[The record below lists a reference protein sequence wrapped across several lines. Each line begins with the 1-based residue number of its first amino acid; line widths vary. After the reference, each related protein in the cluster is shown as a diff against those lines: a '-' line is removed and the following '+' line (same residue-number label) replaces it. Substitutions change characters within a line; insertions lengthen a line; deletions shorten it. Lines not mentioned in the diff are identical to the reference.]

1 VTTCAVAHSITE
13 FHSPRQTQAAPTHL
27 QTTTSYSEDQPE
39 PLLSLLTSQ
48 HPLAA
53 SLINGSLSAYKG
65 AQSYIPL
72 AEWTERNV
80 GLPLAGTI
88 GRVTGIEGGI
98 RRTLQARRDGLQPHQ
113 DQAHTTPDVEK
124 GDVFQHHR
132 RSSNMSFETLPAY
145 NEGDRSPPYS
155 EQQVVLQSRERQ
167 PPPGWRQ
174 QLVISTSG
182 LGVAMSDESI
192 RSLKYC
198 LSWLRWANQRLDG
211 AIISLKDLL
220 RRWDEGATQDRN
232 GMPIANMVES
242 SNESHQA
249 QLSASIAALKKD
261 VLETLKRV
269 VGVVSNY
276 AGGALPENARNL
288 VHRHLT
294 SLPQRFSIASSI
306 NAQNNENETEAAGS
320 AKRVM
325 VLAQEGLDMMTQ
337 VTGVVNDTLVSA
349 EEWCG
354 RLGRRRPDQP
364 MLVNGHTEKE
374 SDDRSSTLQDR
385 SRTVTEGLD
394 ADTKMAM

>member
-1 VTTCAVAHSITE
+1 MICAVTYILVE
-13 FHSPRQTQAAPTHL
+13 FHSPRQTQAPPTHI
-27 QTTTSYSEDQPE
+27 QTTTSYSNDQPE

-98 RRTLQARRDGLQPHQ
+98 RRTLQARRDGLQPHHDAAAQ
-113 DQAHTTPDVEK
+113 IADVEK
-124 GDVFQHHR
+124 GQVLQHHR
-132 RSSNMSFETLPAY
+132 RSSNMSFETPPAY

-155 EQQVVLQSRERQ
+155 EQQVVLHSQERH

-174 QLVISTSG
+174 QLAISTSG
-182 LGVAMSDESI
+182 LGIAMSEESI

-198 LSWLRWANQRLDG
+198 LSWLRWANERLDG
-211 AIISLKDLL
+211 AILSLKDLL
-220 RRWDEGATQDRN
+220 QRWDDGAPSDRN
-232 GMPIANMVES
+232 GMLIANMVDS
-242 SNESHQA
+242 STESHQA

-261 VLETLKRV
+261 VLETLKHV

-306 NAQNNENETEAAGS
+306 NANNNDNENEAAGS

-337 VTGVVNDTLVSA
+337 VTSVVNDTLVSA

-354 RLGRRRPDQP
+354 RLGRRRPAQP
-364 MLVNGHTEKE
+364 VLANGFSEKE
-374 SDDRSSTLQDR
+374 GDDRSKTATDS
-385 SRTVTEGLD
+385 LD
-394 ADTKMAM
+394 TDTKMEM